1 LEFPLRGKVNGTF
14 WVGNASSMM
23 RSGAAVKLK
32 AIPNPIRARAKT
44 NIPTSLNQ

>member
-1 LEFPLRGKVNGTF
+1 
-14 WVGNASSMM
+14 MM

-32 AIPNPIRARAKT
+32 AIPKPIRARAKT